1 MGVGRSKQSLQELQA
16 RLAERLL
23 AARTDGV
30 DSAQWLAVQAAGK
43 NYLVP
48 LAQAG
53 EIFPWSGVQSVPYAQ
68 AWFWGVASLR
78 GDLLGVIDLAGLL
91 GHPVER
97 SQQALAETSLL
108 VINPALQVNA
118 ALVVDR
124 LLGLRS
130 GDALQLASDAVP
142 NGGTHGLGHVWR
154 DDQGGQWQERD
165 LQTLVQTP
173 EFLRV
178 SQ

>member
-1 MGVGRSKQSLQELQA
+1 MAVGRSKQSLQELQA

-30 DSAQWLAVQAAGK
+30 DSAQWLAVQAGGR

-53 EIFPWSGVQSVPYAQ
+53 EIFPWSGVQTVPYAQ

-78 GDLLGVIDLAGLL
+78 GNLVGVIDLAALL

-97 SQQALAETSLL
+97 SQQSLAETSLL

-130 GDALQLASDAVP
+130 GDALQAVP
-142 NGGTHGLGHVWR
+142 GEVPDGTRGLGRLWSDGR
-154 DDQGGQWQERD
+154 GLQWQELN
-165 LQTLVQTP
+165 LQVLVQTP

>member
-1 MGVGRSKQSLQELQA
+1 MANREALRDLQTRLASRLQA
-16 RLAERLL
+16 
-23 AARTDGV
+23 ARVEGTSV
-30 DSAQWLAVQAAGK
+30 SSWLAVESAG
-43 NYLVP
+43 NFYLLP
-48 LAQAG
+48 LGQSG
-53 EIFPWSGVQSVPYAQ
+53 EIFPWGSVQAVPYTQ
-68 AWFWGVASLR
+68 GWFLGVANLR
-78 GDLLGVIDLAGLL
+78 GGLVGVVDLAGLL

-154 DDQGGQWQERD
+154 DDQGGQWQELN

>member
-1 MGVGRSKQSLQELQA
+1 MGQGQSKQSLQELQK
-16 RLAERLL
+16 RLAQRLL
-23 AARTDGV
+23 AARTDNAQA
-30 DSAQWLAVQAAGK
+30 AQWLAVQAGGRH
-43 NYLVP
+43 YLIP

-53 EIFPWSGVQSVPYAQ
+53 EIYPWQGVQPVPYAQ
-68 AWFWGVASLR
+68 AWFLGVANVR
-78 GDLLGVIDLAGLL
+78 GSLLGVIDLPALL

-97 SQQALAETSLL
+97 TQQSLQDTSLL

-124 LLGLRS
+124 LLGLRNA
-130 GDALQLASDAVP
+130 DNLQPCTATENPGQCYQD
-142 NGGTHGLGHVWR
+142 G
-154 DDQGGQWQERD
+154 QGQIWQELS
-165 LQTLVQTP
+165 LQALVQSA

>member
-30 DSAQWLAVQAAGK
+30 DSAQWLAVQAGGR
-43 NYLVP
+43 NYLLP

-53 EIFPWSGVQSVPYAQ
+53 EIFPWAGLQSVPYAQ

-124 LLGLRS
+124 LLGLRN
-130 GDALQLASDAVP
+130 GDALHASPQTQPESV
-142 NGGTHGLGHVWR
+142 HGSGRMWC
-154 DDQGGQWQERD
+154 DEQGLQWQELN